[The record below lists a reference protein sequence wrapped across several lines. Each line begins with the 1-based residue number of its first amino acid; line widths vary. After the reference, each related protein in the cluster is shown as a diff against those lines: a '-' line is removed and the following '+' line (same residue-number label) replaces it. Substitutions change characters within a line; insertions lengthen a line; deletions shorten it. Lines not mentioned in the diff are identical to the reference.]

1 VEVVE
6 GAKSMTAKPWQS
18 LLQSVLETEV
28 YEIDCV
34 ECFELLDQYADL
46 ILDGANPN
54 EIMPLVKQHL
64 GCCHCCAH
72 EFEAVIMILQEA
84 AKGQQL

>member
-1 VEVVE
+1 
-6 GAKSMTAKPWQS
+6 MTAKPWQT
-18 LLQSVLETEV
+18 LLQSVLETEA

-46 ILDGANPN
+46 ILDGANPD

-64 GCCHCCAH
+64 DSCHCCAH
-72 EFEAVIMILQEA
+72 EFEAVMVMLQEA
-84 AKGQQL
+84 ARSQQL

>member
-1 VEVVE
+1 
-6 GAKSMTAKPWQS
+6 MTAKPWQS
-18 LLQSVLETEV
+18 VLQSVLKAEV

-46 ILDGANPN
+46 ILDGANPD

-64 GCCHCCAH
+64 DCCNCCSH
-72 EFEAVIMILQEA
+72 EFEAVIMIMQEA